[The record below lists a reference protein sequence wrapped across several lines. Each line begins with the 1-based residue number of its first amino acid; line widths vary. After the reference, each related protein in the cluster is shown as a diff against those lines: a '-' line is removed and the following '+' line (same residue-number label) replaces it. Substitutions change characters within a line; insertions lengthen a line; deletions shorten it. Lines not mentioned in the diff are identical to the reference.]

1 MIRDGV
7 SDVHCMGGVYLA
19 DKVEQEYNETVIY
32 RK

>member
-7 SDVHCMGGVYLA
+7 SDVHCMSGAYLA
-19 DKVEQEYNETVIY
+19 DEVEQEYNETVIY